1 MAKTQDV
8 NSMMKDAMSAFPVDS
23 KAFENMFKSQSAL
36 AEKVSAVAIDA
47 AQKST
52 EISHRWMQ
60 ETLGKFA
67 TITTAKTEPAD
78 YAKSVG
84 DFVQTSAQTAAE
96 HMAAFAEI
104 AKKLQMETVE
114 LMLATG
120 KEVSE
125 DATAAVK
132 KATADVTTV
141 ARKTAAAAA
150 AR

>member
-104 AKKLQMETVE
+104 AKKAQSETVE
-114 LMLATG
+114 LMLAAG
-120 KEVSE
+120 KTLSDDVS
-125 DATAAVK
+125 
-132 KATADVTTV
+132 
-141 ARKTAAAAA
+141 AA
-150 AR
+150 ARKATTEVTSAARKAATVG